1 MLGNAMSALFRR
13 PFRFR
18 LFLDQM
24 QFVGVGSLPIIMLVG
39 FFSGAVSAQQA
50 ITALRIFNQE
60 RFVGATVGISLAQE
74 LAPVFTGLM
83 ITARAGSGMATE
95 LGSMRI
101 TEQIDA
107 LSTFAVDPIQYL
119 VTPRVIATTL
129 IMPIMGMVFNIVG
142 LLGAYLFSIYFE
154 HIDLGQFIEQFTFW
168 TDPEGLH
175 HRRDEGAGVRDH
187 PVGCCLLPGLL
198 RARRRQGGRPGDHPR
213 RGLGLGLD
221 PGGRLLSHRRV
232 PYSLALPV
240 NQPPASTSHPPT
252 APAGSAGPAG
262 GNPLAQ
268 RDERWQIR
276 VRGLNKT
283 FGPQHVLR
291 GIDLDI
297 ERGRTNIIIGGSGQ
311 GKSVLMKHLMGLL
324 RPDSGQIWVDG
335 VDVVPFSDAEMG
347 KLRRKYG
354 MVFQYAALFDSMNV
368 VENIAFP
375 LIERYNLSRAEI
387 MERVRDLLRRL
398 DLANVDGIEQKIP
411 PELSGGQR
419 KRVGLARALI
429 DRPEILLYD
438 EPTTGL
444 DPVATKNVDE
454 MIRRTADDFGVTSV
468 VISHDMAST
477 FRIGDRI
484 SMLDQG
490 KIVVSGTSEEVLVSR
505 HPALREFVETSGLV
519 APEQGG
525 QA

>member
-1 MLGNAMSALFRR
+1 M
-13 PFRFR
+13 
-18 LFLDQM
+18 
-24 QFVGVGSLPIIMLVG
+24 
-39 FFSGAVSAQQA
+39 
-50 ITALRIFNQE
+50 
-60 RFVGATVGISLAQE
+60 
-74 LAPVFTGLM
+74 
-83 ITARAGSGMATE
+83 
-95 LGSMRI
+95 
-101 TEQIDA
+101 
-107 LSTFAVDPIQYL
+107 
-119 VTPRVIATTL
+119 
-129 IMPIMGMVFNIVG
+129 
-142 LLGAYLFSIYFE
+142 
-154 HIDLGQFIEQFTFW
+154 
-168 TDPEGLH
+168 
-175 HRRDEGAGVRDH
+175 
-187 PVGCCLLPGLL
+187 
-198 RARRRQGGRPGDHPR
+198 
-213 RGLGLGLD
+213 
-221 PGGRLLSHRRV
+221 
-232 PYSLALPV
+232 
-240 NQPPASTSHPPT
+240 NQPPASTSHSSA
-252 APAGSAGPAG
+252 APAGNAGPVG
-262 GNPLAQ
+262 GTPLAQ

-375 LIERYNLSRAEI
+375 LIERYRLSRDEI

-398 DLANVDGIEQKIP
+398 DLAHVDGIEKKIP

-454 MIRRTADDFGVTSV
+454 MIRRTADEFGVTSV

-490 KIVVSGTSEEVLVSR
+490 KIVVSGTPEEVLASR
-505 HPALREFVETSGLV
+505 QPALREFVETSGLV

-525 QA
+525 RE